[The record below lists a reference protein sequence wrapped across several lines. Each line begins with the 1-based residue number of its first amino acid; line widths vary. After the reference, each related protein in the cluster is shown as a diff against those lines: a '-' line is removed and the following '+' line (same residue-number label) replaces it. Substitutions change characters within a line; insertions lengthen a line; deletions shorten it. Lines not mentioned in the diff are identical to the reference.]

1 MGRPHRAKVG
11 ALATVGRTSTDVSVT
26 SVADRTS
33 KLNTQAVVA
42 DGRLYVKVH
51 PEIGRVAVL
60 QGLSLP
66 FRIWTILRTI
76 DGDGRGVVGHDA
88 AMRALWFYG
97 MDRWH
102 VRRAIK
108 AQDAAGVVFFSIS
121 PRKFTYT
128 SITNV
133 STQLGVTRAVAP
145 VLMPT
150 GNLRKLSAF
159 NAGVYAAW
167 VGVTGGA
174 DGLMMS
180 RAKLGELW
188 GVSDQQL
195 RKWEKAAGVRVTHN
209 VVDLGTQWLDPDS
222 VRESDVDKAVPRDG
236 RLDERLDQRYVFTK
250 VDEAGNERRFYQTVN
265 RYNFSG
271 LTCPMGQTR
280 KAAKAARAPQSE
292 AAENVPAARRQR
304 RVFFRAAFLQRRD
317 WQWSLTGTSLSETD
331 ETITGQR
338 KYRGRGADVVL
349 SRRHNLAVWRFNAMT
364 PKHKASVL

>member
-1 MGRPHRAKVG
+1 M
-11 ALATVGRTSTDVSVT
+11 SVT

-33 KLNTQAVVA
+33 KLNTQAVIA

-51 PEIGRVAVL
+51 PEIGRVSVL
-60 QGLSLP
+60 RGLSLP
-66 FRIWTILRTI
+66 FRIWTILRTL

-108 AQDAAGVVFFSIS
+108 AQDAAGVEFFSVA

-133 STQLGVTRAVAP
+133 SMQLGVTRAVAP

-167 VGVTGGA
+167 VGGTGGA

-195 RKWEKAAGVRVTHN
+195 RKWEKTAGVRVTHN
-209 VVDLGTQWLDPDS
+209 VVDLGLSEQ
-222 VRESDVDKAVPRDG
+222 AAQNAIPRDD
-236 RLDERLDQRYVFTK
+236 RLDERLDQRYIFTK
-250 VDEAGNERRFYQTVN
+250 VDQAGNERRFYQTVN

-271 LTCPMGQTR
+271 FTCPMGQTR
-280 KAAKAARAPQSE
+280 KAAKAARAPRSE
-292 AAENVPAARRQR
+292 AADDVPAARRQR
-304 RVFFRAAFLQRRD
+304 RVFFRAAFLKRRD
-317 WQWSLTGTSLSETD
+317 WQYSMTGTSLLETD

-349 SRRHNLAVWRFNAMT
+349 SRRHNLAVWRFSAMT
-364 PKHKASVL
+364 PKSKASVL